1 MGLFVLEV
9 CQLRWFCSALT
20 QNKIALLPS
29 HPTLFLQHP
38 LALDILF
45 RAQCHFQGLGQDIS
59 QFNYKIISDYFTQKY
74 RQSHIFPSSPTS
86 HTAPLSNIGV
96 YTVVPTLTPT
106 RAAPLAVA

>member
-45 RAQCHFQGLGQDIS
+45 RAQSHFQGLGRYIPIQ
-59 QFNYKIISDYFTQKY
+59 
-74 RQSHIFPSSPTS
+74 
-86 HTAPLSNIGV
+86 L
-96 YTVVPTLTPT
+96 
-106 RAAPLAVA
+106 

>member
-45 RAQCHFQGLGQDIS
+45 RAQSHFQGLGQDIS
-59 QFNYKIISDYFTQKY
+59 QFNYKIISRKNTVKAI
-74 RQSHIFPSSPTS
+74 SHIFPSSPTS
-86 HTAPLSNIGV
+86 PTAPLSNIGV

>member
-45 RAQCHFQGLGQDIS
+45 RAQSHFQGLGQDIS
-59 QFNYKIISDYFTQKY
+59 QFTYQIISRKNTVKAIS
-74 RQSHIFPSSPTS
+74 SHP
-86 HTAPLSNIGV
+86 APLAPRPYFLIG
-96 YTVVPTLTPT
+96 TVVPTTPT
-106 RAAPLAVA
+106 RQPPLAVA